1 MTEKYWNVIA
11 EGWFHVIF
19 SDEDKEDSELTDE
32 EKQQKAIDAAIKEIM
47 ERFACILVTQP
58 LHVVTVRAMASF
70 VGNEQEYN
78 GILEGLKTIYRENGI
93 LGFWSGMMPR
103 ALGEAL
109 TIAIGAGLTFLLNQ
123 YVEPSMKAHTSMIAG
138 KFCIHSV
145 KNCDFLCYSDYYV
158 KFFTKQLSFLAIS
171 ESQKLWVCSFRV
183 SEFLF
188 LLNLSSDK
196 IQIFTKTKRQR
207 CSNC

>member
-1 MTEKYWNVIA
+1 MSCIFQNNTISRN
-11 EGWFHVIF
+11 F

-70 VGNEQEYN
+70 VGNEQEYT

-123 YVEPSMKAHTSMIAG
+123 YVEPNMKTHTSMIAG
-138 KFCIHSV
+138 EFCIHTV
-145 KNCDFLCYSDYYV
+145 WHGFM
-158 KFFTKQLSFLAIS
+158 
-171 ESQKLWVCSFRV
+171 
-183 SEFLF
+183 
-188 LLNLSSDK
+188 
-196 IQIFTKTKRQR
+196 
-207 CSNC
+207 

>member
-1 MTEKYWNVIA
+1 MADFETLQSLKLISRNIYVTEKYWNVIA

-138 KFCIHSV
+138 
-145 KNCDFLCYSDYYV
+145 
-158 KFFTKQLSFLAIS
+158 
-171 ESQKLWVCSFRV
+171 
-183 SEFLF
+183 EF
-188 LLNLSSDK
+188 
-196 IQIFTKTKRQR
+196 
-207 CSNC
+207 

>member
-1 MTEKYWNVIA
+1 
-11 EGWFHVIF
+11 
-19 SDEDKEDSELTDE
+19 
-32 EKQQKAIDAAIKEIM
+32 M

-138 KFCIHSV
+138 ELYFHSMKVSGFFV
-145 KNCDFLCYSDYYV
+145 KLV
-158 KFFTKQLSFLAIS
+158 LARILH
-171 ESQKLWVCSFRV
+171 SQELP
-183 SEFLF
+183 LF
-188 LLNLSSDK
+188 
-196 IQIFTKTKRQR
+196 
-207 CSNC
+207 

>member
-1 MTEKYWNVIA
+1 MCWKGRFWDSAIPKIDFTENLCNRKILKRHSRKLISRN
-11 EGWFHVIF
+11 F

-138 KFCIHSV
+138 KF
-145 KNCDFLCYSDYYV
+145 
-158 KFFTKQLSFLAIS
+158 
-171 ESQKLWVCSFRV
+171 
-183 SEFLF
+183 
-188 LLNLSSDK
+188 
-196 IQIFTKTKRQR
+196 
-207 CSNC
+207 